1 MDVIELFNQM
11 KKFEK
16 VLIFFPMY
24 KLSCMHIRFLSAN
37 LRIVARDIL
46 LLRDDALVILSTT
59 HAKLVGVLIWQITW
73 QAQTCI
79 TLPSPGT
86 VICLFFMNFNIRVIM
101 RTNYVRACVPQW
113 GIFHVFFHSFHRKAL
128 LIITNLS

>member
-1 MDVIELFNQM
+1 MNCIEGKKFGAWMSLSYLVNQM

-59 HAKLVGVLIWQITW
+59 HAIHSMAKMKMKSQYLVLSLQFHKTFDNKLI
-73 QAQTCI
+73 
-79 TLPSPGT
+79 
-86 VICLFFMNFNIRVIM
+86 
-101 RTNYVRACVPQW
+101 
-113 GIFHVFFHSFHRKAL
+113 
-128 LIITNLS
+128 

>member
-1 MDVIELFNQM
+1 MNCIEGKKFGAWMSLSYLVNQM

-46 LLRDDALVILSTT
+46 LLRDDALVILSTA
-59 HAKLVGVLIWQITW
+59 HAIHNVAKMYMNSHYLVQ
-73 QAQTCI
+73 
-79 TLPSPGT
+79 
-86 VICLFFMNFNIRVIM
+86 
-101 RTNYVRACVPQW
+101 
-113 GIFHVFFHSFHRKAL
+113 AL
-128 LIITNLS
+128 LAYSAVFYLTRFFQG